1 MGCKEVLNN
10 NYYSIKWII
19 KLIDTIANNNNNL
32 GKSINPIINKTINA
46 KWSVLF
52 AHIEG
57 GVIISNNIIVTNSY
71 TITQVYK

>member
-10 NYYSIKWII
+10 NYHSIKWVI

-32 GKSINPIINKTINA
+32 GKSINPIINKTINP
-46 KWSVLF
+46 KWSVFF
-52 AHIEG
+52 AHIEE
-57 GVIISNNIIVTNSY
+57 GVIILNYIIV